1 MFRFPKRAV
10 EIFAFAMR
18 ALLFTTAEG
27 KWQTKPQGKKNLDP
41 KTIQQTQQHHPPTS
55 TFSSP

>member
-18 ALLFTTAEG
+18 APLFTTAEG
-27 KWQTKPQGKKNLDP
+27 KWQTKPQGKK
-41 KTIQQTQQHHPPTS
+41 TSIQKRSNKPNNTTHTPPQR
-55 TFSSP
+55 FP